1 MISAG
6 FILSKNMFKFT
17 IDSFLYF
24 KGDIFS
30 SSLSSLYL
38 KSFEVESMKIL
49 FNVTPNATGVIGL
62 EMLSS

>member
-1 MISAG
+1 
-6 FILSKNMFKFT
+6 MFKFT

-49 FNVTPNATGVIGL
+49 FNVTPNVTGFFTL
-62 EMLSS
+62 EMQSS